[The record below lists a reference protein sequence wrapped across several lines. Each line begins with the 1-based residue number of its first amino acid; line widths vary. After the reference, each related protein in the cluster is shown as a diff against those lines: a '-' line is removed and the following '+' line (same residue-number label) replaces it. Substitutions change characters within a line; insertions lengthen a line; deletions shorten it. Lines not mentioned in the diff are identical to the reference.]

1 MKILMV
7 ISHYYPTP
15 GGTERQAH
23 QLARALTGRGH
34 EVHVLTMRHGPGPAV
49 TNIEGVP
56 IYRAIHGIQR
66 GALFGLSYLLTATV
80 AILRLGRDA
89 EVLHTHHLYLDAIA
103 AVGAGRILRVPT
115 LAKVACGGAV
125 GDLARLRGTTGGR
138 VFLRILHGLDRV
150 ATPSRQTEAE
160 VRAAG
165 FPEGRVVRIPNGVD
179 ISRFAPAGAVR
190 TDRSARTVLFLG
202 RLDPQ
207 KGVNVLL
214 GAWNEVAFCQ
224 PDTTLVIGGVGPE
237 EAALRAAATR
247 PGLAGRVRFLGAVPD
262 PGAHL
267 RTAAAFVL
275 PSWHEGLPNAL
286 LEAMATGL
294 PCVATAIGGTTD
306 VATDESDAL
315 LVPPGDAAA
324 LAKALLRILTDADL
338 AGRLGAAARRRVVAA
353 FSLDATVIRY
363 EQVYREMRDAA

>member
-1 MKILMV
+1 MA

-23 QLARALTGRGH
+23 QLARALIGRGH
-34 EVHVLTMRHGPGPAV
+34 EVRVLTMRHGPGPAM

-103 AVGAGRILRVPT
+103 AVSAARILRVPT

-125 GDLARLRGTTGGR
+125 GDLARLR
-138 VFLRILHGLDRV
+138 
-150 ATPSRQTEAE
+150 QTEAE

-165 FPEGRVVRIPNGVD
+165 FHEGRVVRIHNGVD
-179 ISRFAPAGAVR
+179 ISRFAPTGAVR
-190 TDRSARTVLFLG
+190 TERSARTVLFLG

-214 GAWNEVAFCQ
+214 GAWDEVAFCK

-262 PGAHL
+262 PEAHL

-306 VATDESDAL
+306 VATEESDAL

-338 AGRLGAAARRRVVAA
+338 AGRLGAAARRRVVAD
-353 FSLDATVIRY
+353 FSLDTTVTRY